1 MTTEQKKPAFEVVLL
16 GIIFDPSTRKILI
29 GRREHDP
36 VKKLTWCFPGG
47 RLGYNESLDKV
58 LKQKIKNKTGYEVKN
73 LGAVF
78 VNTWP
83 EKENLLVTYYLC
95 EVFSGEP
102 IPGDDIAELKWVD
115 PDKVEKYLK
124 TSFNKRLKEYILSLG

>member
-78 VNTWP
+78 VNT
-83 EKENLLVTYYLC
+83 
-95 EVFSGEP
+95 
-102 IPGDDIAELKWVD
+102 
-115 PDKVEKYLK
+115 
-124 TSFNKRLKEYILSLG
+124 